1 MTTSIFV
8 NLPSTDLEKLEG
20 LLLGP
25 RLHHQPDVHRR
36 ERRLRRARRQHLL
49 HGAHPRVPQ
58 HLHRQADHRPEDPG
72 ADEHRAHPR
81 LAREVDAVLAKGLAA
96 GGTEPR
102 EAQDLGFMYSRD
114 LEDPDG
120 NILASSS
127 WSPRPPRWAP
137 RPTWPSREPRRLRL
151 RPDRAGHMATRAARG
166 FGQYSGAARA
176 LERVGDRW
184 ALLIVR
190 DLLVGARRY
199 GDLKA
204 GLPRIPTNILS
215 DRLKELQESGVIRRV
230 PTVRGGYE
238 LTTFGRALEPVVV
251 ALERWGW
258 SALGEPAEGE
268 IVTADALAVALRA
281 AFRPDVAA
289 GAPPTEYVLHV
300 GVASV
305 GAGVASGDA
314 SIGAGSAGERPGD
327 PSHRAGEVSVA
338 AVVANATLEV
348 TPIGPGALPQPRRG
362 DAAEV
367 AFEAS
372 AEFVLSAAEF
382 RDLISGALEPGRCA
396 IARRRAGGG
405 RAIRAHVPHRSG
417 RPRTRRRGRVERGA
431 GIGRLTPAGRGVIRP
446 LRPPPPRSSARSIR
460 LRQVGA
466 SPKLSDRRRLRRC
479 GSVQRL

>member
-1 MTTSIFV
+1 
-8 NLPSTDLEKLEG
+8 
-20 LLLGP
+20 
-25 RLHHQPDVHRR
+25 
-36 ERRLRRARRQHLL
+36 
-49 HGAHPRVPQ
+49 
-58 HLHRQADHRPEDPG
+58 
-72 ADEHRAHPR
+72 
-81 LAREVDAVLAKGLAA
+81 
-96 GGTEPR
+96 
-102 EAQDLGFMYSRD
+102 
-114 LEDPDG
+114 
-120 NILASSS
+120 
-127 WSPRPPRWAP
+127 
-137 RPTWPSREPRRLRL
+137 
-151 RPDRAGHMATRAARG
+151 MATRAARG

-258 SALGEPAEGE
+258 SALGDPAEGE
-268 IVTADALAVALRA
+268 VVTADALAVALRA
-281 AFRPDVAA
+281 AFRSDVAA

-300 GVASV
+300 GIASMVEASAAEAAAAQASV
-305 GAGVASGDA
+305 GEASA
-314 SIGAGSAGERPGD
+314 AEASAGDTSG
-327 PSHRAGEVSVA
+327 AVSVV
-338 AVVANATLEV
+338 AVVANATLDV

-382 RDLISGALEPGRCA
+382 RDLISGALDPA
-396 IARRRAGGG
+396 AVQLLAGEQD
-405 RAIRAHVPHRSG
+405 A
-417 RPRTRRRGRVERGA
+417 VERFARTFHIDPVG
-431 GIGRLTPAGRGVIRP
+431 PAPDAAVG
-446 LRPPPPRSSARSIR
+446 SDTAR
-460 LRQVGA
+460 A
-466 SPKLSDRRRLRRC
+466 S
-479 GSVQRL
+479 VA